1 MNPLLASLA
10 RPFSHVAAWLGRRAL
25 RSALGSGS
33 ILELRLDGQ
42 SGDPLLLLNT
52 LEYAASRPG
61 VRGVLLNLGG
71 PGWGWATL
79 QEWRVGIQRIRERGV
94 TVVVYAES
102 PGNAGLYLASA
113 ADRIVVPAMGEV
125 TLLGVGGQLRF
136 FGPALDRLGLRFDVV
151 SAGAYKSLGESF
163 TRRVASPENREATA
177 LLAEELQAELLSA
190 LSLSR
195 SVTESQLKQA
205 LQAGAMSPEEA
216 LGFGL
221 IDLVAYESEVD
232 GLFEELIGQSC
243 ERVDLGQLAKPLRVL
258 RQAEQHSSG
267 RPQVAVLHLRG
278 NITMGTEPGG
288 RQRIAPPEVI
298 PALRALKE
306 DPKVQAVVLA
316 VNSPGGSVLAS
327 DLIWKEVQLLDQAKP
342 VVAYFG
348 DVSASGG
355 YYISAP
361 ARAIYACPG
370 TITGSIGVVG
380 GKLVTGAATAKLG
393 IFSEAVGGGPM
404 LGMYRSE
411 EPFNPQQR
419 ARFKARLQTAYAGFI
434 QRVAEGR
441 KRSVQEIEPM
451 AQGRVWAG
459 ASALEGGLVD
469 GLGGLT
475 QALGKARE
483 LAKMHGPWNRRDTV
497 VKPPARFWAQFLP
510 GGLVEMLAPRLKVL
524 EPWLTLPPAAQL
536 LLDAPGQALAVMP
549 VEVEL
554 S

>member
-1 MNPLLASLA
+1 MNPLLLSLA
-10 RPFSHVAAWLGRRAL
+10 RPFSHLTAWVGRRAL
-25 RSALGSGS
+25 LAALGDTSV
-33 ILELRLDGQ
+33 LELRLDGT
-42 SGDPLLLLNT
+42 GDPLLLLSH
-52 LEYAASRPG
+52 LEFAASRPG
-61 VRGVLLNLGG
+61 VRGVLLQLGAM
-71 PGWGWATL
+71 GWGWATL
-79 QEWRVGIQRIRERGV
+79 QEWRAGLQRIREKGV
-94 TVVVYAES
+94 SVVVYAET
-102 PGNAGLYLASA
+102 PGNAGLYLSSA
-113 ADRIVVPAMGEV
+113 ADRVVVPPMGEV

-136 FGPALDRLGLRFDVV
+136 FGPALERLGLEFDVV

-163 TRRVASPENREATA
+163 TRRVASAENREAT
-177 LLAEELQAELLSA
+177 ELLVKDLQTELMSA
-190 LSLSR
+190 LSLGR
-195 SVTESQLKQA
+195 GLTETQLEEAMDTGA
-205 LQAGAMSPEEA
+205 LSPEEA
-216 LGFGL
+216 LQAGL
-221 IDLVAYESEVD
+221 IDRVAYESELD
-232 GLFEELIGQSC
+232 DFLEELLGRKC
-243 ERVDLGQLAKPLRVL
+243 ERVDMGQLIKPLAVL
-258 RQAEQHSSG
+258 RQAERHSRG
-267 RPQVAVLHLRG
+267 LPEVAVLHLRG

-298 PALRALKE
+298 PAIRALKE
-306 DPKVQAVVLA
+306 DPRVQAVVLA

-327 DLIWKEVQLLDQAKP
+327 DLIWKEIQLLDQVKP

-404 LGMYRSE
+404 MGMYRSE
-411 EPFNPQQR
+411 QPFDPKQR
-419 ARFKARLQTAYAGFI
+419 ERFRARLQMAYKGFVE
-434 QRVAEGR
+434 RVAQGR
-441 KRSVQEIEPM
+441 KRSVEEIEPM

-475 QALGKARE
+475 QALEKARE
-483 LAKMHGPWNRRDTV
+483 LAKLHGPWSRRDTV

-510 GGLVEMLAPRLKVL
+510 GGLITLLAPQLSVL
-524 EPWLTLPPAAQL
+524 QPWLSLPPAAEL
-536 LLDAPGQALAVMP
+536 LMQAPGQALAIMP
-549 VEVEL
+549 VEIDI